1 MSGIQLVG
9 NANSSTAAEVE
20 ANTKALRAVIRP
32 DDWGSLGIYSQ
43 AGVSGTMA
51 AGLGANAPIFSFRN
65 GNASNLIIVKRVLFS
80 AGNTSTNFTT
90 AGICTFNLFRCTSFS
105 ASDTGG
111 TQILPGSGGKLR
123 TSMGSSLLTV
133 GNNSDIRISSTA
145 TLTAGTRTKDT
156 QQLAS
161 IVTSIVTTAGS
172 VIVQPATALFD
183 ARVGEHPLVLVQ
195 NEGFVI
201 EATVPGVGTW
211 TFTVKVD
218 WEELSAY

>member
-51 AGLGANAPIFSFRN
+51 AGLAANSPIFSFRN
-65 GNASNLIIVKRVLFS
+65 GNASNFIIVKRVLFS
-80 AGNTSTNFTT
+80 AGNTATAFT
-90 AGICTFNLFRCTSFS
+90 AGVCTFNIFRCTSFS

-111 TQILPGSGGKLR
+111 SAILPGSGNKLR
-123 TSMGSSLLTV
+123 TSMGSSLLTA
-133 GNNSDIRISSTA
+133 GNSSDIRIASTA
-145 TLTAGTRTKDT
+145 TLTAGTRTKDA

-161 IVTSIVTTAGS
+161 IVTSIVGTGGT
-172 VIVQPATALFD
+172 VVVQPGTPLFD
-183 ARVGEHPLVLVQ
+183 ARIGEHPLILVQ

-201 EATVPGVGTW
+201 EATVPVTGTW

-218 WEELSAY
+218 WEELSTY